1 MIMGNR
7 ISLFCLFFLA
17 ILSCSAQSLELI
29 NALKDVN
36 GTLKNYTIGTDEFRP
51 YDIKEHGDR
60 FMFKKFEVSID
71 YPNFILEYHIGG
83 RISYPGWVSSIKE
96 GKYRLVIPIDS
107 SIDYPASYDSFGTKR
122 TSEYQIS
129 ITNSTGIE
137 KTTNDKSSI
146 VTRFSLYGDEILT
159 TKKLSDLL
167 KQLQSIVVAENFKG
181 RLTSKGNLK
190 RTNNTNP
197 TTRNTVGKKTKSR
210 KYGQ

>member
-1 MIMGNR
+1 MRNR
-7 ISLFCLFFLA
+7 IGVVCLFVLA
-17 ILSCSAQSLELI
+17 ILSCPAQSLELI
-29 NALKDVN
+29 NALKNVN
-36 GTLKNYTIGTDEFRP
+36 ETLKKYTIGTDEFRP
-51 YDIKEHGDR
+51 YDIKEYGDR
-60 FMFKKFEVSID
+60 FIFRKFEISID

-96 GKYRLVIPIDS
+96 GQYRLVIPIDS
-107 SIDYPASYDSFGTKR
+107 SIEYPASYDSFGTKR

-129 ITNSTGIE
+129 ITNNTGIE

-146 VTRFSLYGDEILT
+146 ITGFSLYGDEVLT

-167 KQLQSIVVAENFKG
+167 NKLQKIVMAENFKG
-181 RLTSKGNLK
+181 RLTSKGNSK

-197 TTRNTVGKKTKSR
+197 TKQNTVGKKTKSG